1 MVQNHLSAVQPP
13 KKRLVFRWT
22 APKGLI
28 AIILFLIAA
37 TLIECLVMVY
47 ALNLGVKDET
57 VLKWDLQFPE
67 NVTITVS
74 PLFHIAPIAVIITLV
89 FSWSYLTKHIA
100 VKPYRIR
107 KEKMKQSSKPKKTR
121 GFSRRIKGF
130 FRKMKSGLLKVK
142 AVSYLWQKIHFGRAV
157 IKSAFVII
165 MVFAASILVISL
177 LTYPQLIYHFV
188 LNTFATNDAFHGF
201 VKSTSSVATGF
212 AEVLAP
218 IGWVC
223 SAIKNALISVAP
235 GFRDFGVSVGN
246 LIKPLVDL
254 DGFGKYLVFQNVAAW
269 VSAVTALAYGWYARK
284 GYGRKRR

>member
-1 MVQNHLSAVQPP
+1 LSTVQPP

-22 APKGLI
+22 ASKGLI

-37 TLIECLVMVY
+37 TLIECLVIVY
-47 ALNLGVKDET
+47 AVNLGVEDET
-57 VLKWDLQFPE
+57 VLRWDFPFAE
-67 NVTITVS
+67 NLKLTVS

-89 FSWSYLTKHIA
+89 FSWTYLTKHIA
-100 VKPYRIR
+100 VKPYSIR
-107 KEKMKQSSKPKKTR
+107 KEKVKQSSKPKKTR
-121 GFSRRIKGF
+121 GFSKRIKGL

-157 IKSAFVII
+157 IKSALVII
-165 MVFAASILVISL
+165 LVFVASIFVVSL
-177 LTYPQLIYHFV
+177 LTYPQLIYRFV
-188 LNTFATNDAFHGF
+188 LNAFATNASFHGF
-201 VKSTSSVATGF
+201 VKSTSNLATGF

-223 SAIKNALISVAP
+223 SAINNALISVAP
-235 GFRDFGVSVGN
+235 GFRDFSVGVGN
-246 LIKPLVDL
+246 LIKPLADL

-284 GYGRKRR
+284 GHGRKRR

>member
-1 MVQNHLSAVQPP
+1 MSAVQPLR
-13 KKRLVFRWT
+13 KRLVFRWT
-22 APKGLI
+22 ASKGVI

-37 TLIECLVMVY
+37 VLIEWLVIVY
-47 ALNLGVKDET
+47 AVNLGVEDET
-57 VLKWDLQFPE
+57 VLTWDFPFLE
-67 NVTITVS
+67 NVTISVS
-74 PLFHIAPIAVIITLV
+74 PLFHITPIAVIITLV

-100 VKPYRIR
+100 VKPYRIH
-107 KEKMKQSSKPKKTR
+107 KEKVKQRSKPKKTR
-121 GFSRRIKGF
+121 GFSKRIKRF
-130 FRKMKSGLLKVK
+130 FHKMRLGLLKVK

-165 MVFAASILVISL
+165 LVFAASILVVSL

-188 LNTFATNDAFHGF
+188 LNAFATNDAFHGF
-201 VKSTSSVATGF
+201 VKSTSNLGTGF
-212 AEVLAP
+212 AEVVAP

-223 SAIKNALISVAP
+223 SAIKSALISVAP
-235 GFRDFGVSVGN
+235 GFRDFGMGAGN

-254 DGFGKYLVFQNVAAW
+254 DGFGKYLVFQNVAAL